1 VAANKTII
9 TITVFLLIVA
19 YAFITDADRG
29 TTVVKNDVESNLD
42 RYVTQGE
49 IFYLNNVLP
58 KLSENGCLKC
68 HARGYMEPSMSYES
82 MLRRLAIGDSAENN
96 IVIYKIANVRSF
108 SPQIPN
114 HPGGQRCAT
123 IDVEPCISIRQWWQV
138 EFGQ

>member
-1 VAANKTII
+1 MSANKTII

-49 IFYLNNVLP
+49 TFYLNNVLP
-58 KLSENGCLKC
+58 KLAENGCLKC

-96 IVIYKIANVRSF
+96 IVIYKLANIRSF

>member
-1 VAANKTII
+1 MAANKTII

-19 YAFITDADRG
+19 YAFITDTGRG

>member
-1 VAANKTII
+1 MAANKTII

-58 KLSENGCLKC
+58 KLAENGCLKC